1 MTWVNIG
8 AIFLVIVVGSF
19 IAGFIE
25 AWLEQRKHEKEKG
38 SKLWLKKGSN

>member
-8 AIFLVIVVGSF
+8 LFFVVIVVGCF

-25 AWLEQRKHEKEKG
+25 AWLEQRKREKEKG